1 MWKLISFEPCHNILN
16 CFIYISISHLYARV
30 NLIVLTK
37 FHCLNCTIIIGKK
50 FLSLQKP
57 VFISTETFITLDNF
71 TFITFTPLLFFAWE
85 TVVYPERLN
94 FTLMWAS
101 NTSSESWNCWIWF
114 SHKINYSIFQ
124 TFLPLNAQNFDPGI
138 IALYIKFPIL
148 LKPKKICM
156 LLVTWLC
163 VPSKKHWF

>member
-85 TVVYPERLN
+85 TLVYPERWN
-94 FTLMWAS
+94 FTLMRAS
-101 NTSSESWNCWIWF
+101 NICSESWNCWKWF
-114 SHKINYSIFQ
+114 SHKIIYSIFPI
-124 TFLPLNAQNFDPGI
+124 FLTPEYSKFDPNI
-138 IALYIKFPIL
+138 IGLYIKFPIL
-148 LKPKKICM
+148 LKPKKYM
-156 LLVTWLC
+156 FVVTWTC
-163 VPSKKHWF
+163 VPSKKHWL